1 MQEALASANEDP
13 ERCFFINDTGGY
25 DYEVLGKGRLL
36 GSIQPWFRRP
46 WTYSQTFTAKCFL
59 HASKC
64 KHILAVKGRSNKELF
79 DILGM
84 WLSKATELDIDKLL
98 ACRPT

>member
-1 MQEALASANEDP
+1 MSVFVQSLTLTLPEAEVIFAFANEDPERANEDP

-46 WTYSQTFTAKCFL
+46 WTYSQTFTVKCFL

-64 KHILAVKGRSNKELF
+64 KHILAVKGRSKKSCLTF
-79 DILGM
+79 
-84 WLSKATELDIDKLL
+84 
-98 ACRPT
+98 